1 MSRLS
6 RILQDILSQ
15 NMRIQRVADKRIKL
29 EAKNP
34 LLSGRIWPAPH
45 SDKGDLAA
53 PKVPILE
60 TGYPTIRATDVAVG
74 PGLDQ

>member
-1 MSRLS
+1 
-6 RILQDILSQ
+6 
-15 NMRIQRVADKRIKL
+15 MRIQRVADKRIKL

-34 LLSGRIWPAPH
+34 LLSGTGLARIWPAPH
-45 SDKGDLAA
+45 SDKGNLAV

-60 TGYPTIRATDVAVG
+60 TGYPPIRATDVAVG